1 MNLWRVRVLVVL
13 LALRA
18 VLQLLPADVADAERH
33 AVETA
38 LLFVPETAR
47 VLATA
52 GVPVV
57 VVIYVQVVLVDALA
71 VVADVLEGV
80 LAVQTR
86 ALKAVLRIAIL
97 VRGLVLGH
105 VRIHVVRLVRITVL
119 VLRLATAADA
129 EHRVAELVLQL
140 APVNAKMTVTKHV
153 PALAL
158 EHVTIHVLTV
168 AQVDVIIHVWGLVLV
183 DARIRVRAVEALAL
197 TIVRDAL
204 AAVLV
209 VVLVLDAPRVPAL
222 ALAAMDVVTNA
233 LLRASSLAP
242 DVPGAVPAV
251 HRAVQAVNPL
261 VVTLVPERAVMAA
274 LTHAVRVALPV
285 QRIVLQ
291 TAERLA
297 RAHATEA

>member
-33 AVETA
+33 ALQTA

-52 GVPVV
+52 GVLVAV
-57 VVIYVQVVLVDALA
+57 AIYARVAAVDVLA
-71 VVADVLEGV
+71 VVADVLADV
-80 LAVQTR
+80 SAVQTR
-86 ALKAVLRIAIL
+86 VLKAVLRIVIL
-97 VRGLVLGH
+97 VRGLVPGH
-105 VRIHVVRLVRITVL
+105 VRMDVEHHVAEIVL
-119 VLRLATAADA
+119 VLRQEVVA
-129 EHRVAELVLQL
+129 VAELLVPQI
-140 APVNAKMTVTKHV
+140 AVQHVPVNAKMTVTKHV
-153 PALAL
+153 RALAL
-158 EHVTIHVLTV
+158 EHATIHVLTV
-168 AQVDVIIHVWGLVLV
+168 AQVGVIIHVRGLVLV

-197 TIVRDAL
+197 TIVRGAL
-204 AAVLV
+204 VAVLV

-222 ALAAMDVVTNA
+222 VLDVTDAATNA
-233 LLRASSLAP
+233 LPHASSPAP

>member
-33 AVETA
+33 ALQTA

-47 VLATA
+47 VLAMA
-52 GVPVV
+52 GVLVA
-57 VVIYVQVVLVDALA
+57 VVIYV
-71 VVADVLEGV
+71 
-80 LAVQTR
+80 
-86 ALKAVLRIAIL
+86 
-97 VRGLVLGH
+97 
-105 VRIHVVRLVRITVL
+105 
-119 VLRLATAADA
+119 
-129 EHRVAELVLQL
+129 RVAIRVVQMLARLRAPAIVHIVARMRVL
-140 APVNAKMTVTKHV
+140 APVDMEPV
-153 PALAL
+153 
-158 EHVTIHVLTV
+158 
-168 AQVDVIIHVWGLVLV
+168 VIIVHLHVVQLVVMIAPHVRGLVLV

-197 TIVRDAL
+197 TIVRGAL

-251 HRAVQAVNPL
+251 HRVVQAVNPL

-291 TAERLA
+291 IAERLA

>member
-1 MNLWRVRVLVVL
+1 MAPFVSVAVMVTVME
-13 LALRA
+13 LA
-18 VLQLLPADVADAERH
+18 
-33 AVETA
+33 
-38 LLFVPETAR
+38 
-47 VLATA
+47 
-52 GVPVV
+52 
-57 VVIYVQVVLVDALA
+57 
-71 VVADVLEGV
+71 
-80 LAVQTR
+80 
-86 ALKAVLRIAIL
+86 KM
-97 VRGLVLGH
+97 
-105 VRIHVVRLVRITVL
+105 
-119 VLRLATAADA
+119 DA
-129 EHRVAELVLQL
+129 EHRVAATVLVLRQEVVEGAEL
-140 APVNAKMTVTKHV
+140 LVPEIAAQHVPVNAKMTVTKHV

-168 AQVDVIIHVWGLVLV
+168 AQVDVIIHVRGLVLV

-251 HRAVQAVNPL
+251 HRVVQAVNPL

>member
-47 VLATA
+47 VLAMV
-52 GVPVV
+52 GVLVA
-57 VVIYVQVVLVDALA
+57 VVIYVQVVLA
-71 VVADVLEGV
+71 VVINLVAEVAKTIALLAALLIAPLAKVLVPEPALVDVLR
-80 LAVQTR
+80 VQ
-86 ALKAVLRIAIL
+86 AVL
-97 VRGLVLGH
+97 
-105 VRIHVVRLVRITVL
+105 IH
-119 VLRLATAADA
+119 AQ
-129 EHRVAELVLQL
+129 E
-140 APVNAKMTVTKHV
+140 
-153 PALAL
+153 PA
-158 EHVTIHVLTV
+158 
-168 AQVDVIIHVWGLVLV
+168 LV
-183 DARIRVRAVEALAL
+183 DARTHVQDVEVLVL
-197 TIVRDAL
+197 TIVLDAL
-204 AAVLV
+204 DVLLV

-222 ALAAMDVVTNA
+222 VLDVTDVVTNA

-251 HRAVQAVNPL
+251 HRVVQAVNPL

>member
-52 GVPVV
+52 GVLVVAAICVPDVPVAPAV
-57 VVIYVQVVLVDALA
+57 ATQLQQLVWVVLVHAIVHALA
-71 VVADVLEGV
+71 AITHVLARAMADAPLAEGDAMIIVRADVTADVYIHVAL
-80 LAVQTR
+80 LAET
-86 ALKAVLRIAIL
+86 IAPIH
-97 VRGLVLGH
+97 VRGLV
-105 VRIHVVRLVRITVL
+105 
-119 VLRLATAADA
+119 
-129 EHRVAELVLQL
+129 
-140 APVNAKMTVTKHV
+140 P
-153 PALAL
+153 
-158 EHVTIHVLTV
+158 
-168 AQVDVIIHVWGLVLV
+168 V
-183 DARIRVRAVEALAL
+183 DARIHVRAVEALAL
-197 TIVRDAL
+197 TTVRDAL

-222 ALAAMDVVTNA
+222 VLDVTDVVTNA
-233 LLRASSLAP
+233 LPHVSSPVP
-242 DVPGAVPAV
+242 DVPGAVPVV
-251 HRAVQAVNPL
+251 HRAVQVASLL
-261 VVTLVPERAVMAA
+261 VVTLVPEHAVMAA